1 MNKIQKSLLAGAISL
16 ASFQVAALPFTGVD
30 ARSISMGGTGVA
42 AGSIVNASTFNPAL
56 LAASRED
63 EDFNFSL
70 AIGVVARD
78 EDDMLDAIDELQA
91 VDTFTGNDVV
101 QQFSADMTAYEA
113 AVTALIGGGA
123 TTTLDITTGA
133 ATEISD
139 VQASAAD
146 LTTALD
152 NLGNKPIEIG
162 VNVGFNISIPS
173 ETLGMSVFANSRAII
188 SGSLTDVNLDTAEIT
203 NIVNEV
209 TAPTN
214 FTNLTTLADP
224 FAGGTNTNTKLVL
237 NGGAVTEVGVALATK
252 IAGIAIG
259 VTPKNLRIDTVESVT
274 GVNTVDTNNL
284 DDTGETFEDINFDV
298 GIAIDLG
305 ALKIGAVGKNMI
317 EQEYTLQNSSVPGT
331 KVVIEPQLRAG
342 IAFDAGWAT
351 LTMDQDLTEN
361 KGVITNDVIG
371 DSLDTQYT
379 SLGIEFDLSLV
390 QIRAGYRT
398 NNLDSSGDSDV
409 VTAGIG
415 IHALVTADLAVAS
428 NDQGIEAVIQ
438 VGMRW

>member
-1 MNKIQKSLLAGAISL
+1 MKKLQKTLLAGAL
-16 ASFQVAALPFTGVD
+16 AMSSYQVAALPFGGVD

-42 AGSIVNASTFNPAL
+42 SGSIVNASTFNPAL
-56 LAASRED
+56 LAAYRED

-70 AIGVVARD
+70 ALGIVARD
-78 EDDMLDAIDELQA
+78 EDEMLDAIDDLQTTNFA
-91 VDTFTGNDVV
+91 GNDVI
-101 QQFSADMTAYEA
+101 QQFSSDMTDYQNV
-113 AVTALIGGGA
+113 VTAISGGCAGNI
-123 TTTLDITTGA
+123 TCITTGA
-133 ATEISD
+133 APEITA

-146 LTTALD
+146 LTTALN

-162 VNVGFNISIPS
+162 FNAGFNLSIPS
-173 ETLGMSVFANSRAII
+173 ETLGVSIFANSRAII
-188 SGSLTDVNLDTAEIT
+188 AGSLQDVDLDTVEIT
-203 NIVNEV
+203 NIVNEL
-209 TAPTN
+209 TSPTSYAS
-214 FTNLTTLADP
+214 LTGLTDP
-224 FAGGTNTNTKLVL
+224 FAGGTNTNSKLVL
-237 NGGAVTEVGVALATK
+237 NGGAVTETGVALATK

-259 VTPKNLRIDTVESVT
+259 VTPKILRIDTVESAT
-274 GVNTVDTNNL
+274 GIGAVDTNNL
-284 DDTGETFEDINFDV
+284 DDTGETFEDANFDV

-317 EQEYTLQNSSVPGT
+317 EQEYTLTNSVVPGT

-342 IAFDAGWAT
+342 VAFDAGWAT

-371 DSLDTQYT
+371 NSQDTQYT

-398 NNLDSSGDSDV
+398 NNLDSTGDSDV
-409 VTAGIG
+409 LTAGIG
-415 IHALVTADLAVAS
+415 IHALVTADLAVAQ